1 MYGWRQRVE
10 AIKRDTI
17 AVYFAAR
24 DKRTPWGAKVFAGLV
39 VSYVL
44 SPIDLIPDFIPVLG
58 YLDDLILV
66 PIGLWGAISM
76 IPDEVMVECRARRDA
91 RCAARQPAR
100 GGSNHVGLDCGD
112 GGSRMDTLSQSA
124 PLGALSLWKERRGI
138 MTSQRSPACL
148 GGHRASPNE
157 QNTQQSPAFGFRTAP
172 HPRQS

>member
-66 PIGLWGAISM
+66 PIGLWVAISM
-76 IPDEVMVECRARRDA
+76 IPDEVMVECRARAATPVA
-91 RCAARQPAR
+91 RPVSRLAAVAIMLVWIAAMAAAAWMLYR
-100 GGSNHVGLDCGD
+100 
-112 GGSRMDTLSQSA
+112 
-124 PLGALSLWKERRGI
+124 SLR
-138 MTSQRSPACL
+138 P
-148 GGHRASPNE
+148 
-157 QNTQQSPAFGFRTAP
+157 
-172 HPRQS
+172 